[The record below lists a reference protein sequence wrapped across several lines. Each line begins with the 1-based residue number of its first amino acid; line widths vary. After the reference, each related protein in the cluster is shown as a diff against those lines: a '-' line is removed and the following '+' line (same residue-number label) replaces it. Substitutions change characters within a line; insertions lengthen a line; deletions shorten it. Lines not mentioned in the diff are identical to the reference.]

1 MRIFAR
7 RCLGANASRQLEKNH
22 LVLSKVRAI
31 RSMLWDDDWNTRAEI
46 LNREHRGGRYPE

>member
-7 RCLGANASRQLEKNH
+7 RGLGANASRQLEI
-22 LVLSKVRAI
+22 SKVSAI